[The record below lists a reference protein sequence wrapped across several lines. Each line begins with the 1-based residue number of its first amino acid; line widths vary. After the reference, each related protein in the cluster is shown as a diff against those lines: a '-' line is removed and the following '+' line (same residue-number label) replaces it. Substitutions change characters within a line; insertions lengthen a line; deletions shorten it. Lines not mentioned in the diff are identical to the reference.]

1 MPSGHCIRAAAAVL
15 ALALPLSVAAQ
26 TAPAQETLEERF
38 TVFLRGAVVG
48 SEAIAVTREA
58 AGWTI
63 ISSGRLNAP
72 LDITLHRLNIRYDT
86 AWKPLEMTLDATIRG
101 QSQGIHTVFSGTTAI
116 SEVTVGGVPR
126 TVSIPTSAAAL
137 LPNPFFGPFEAL
149 TRYLRT
155 AAPGSAIVAF
165 LPPESEL
172 SVTVGDSMQETI
184 QTPGRTIS
192 AKRTQLTIAPRA
204 ATAPPVNADVW
215 GDEEGRLL
223 RVSISGQALE
233 LVREDLASVS
243 TRRVPISRPND
254 EQATIPDNGFVLKGT
269 LSKPASGVAA
279 STRLP
284 AVLLVGSNG
293 PSDRDELLFDIPIFG
308 QLADTLADAGFIVL
322 RYDKRGVGQ
331 SGGREEAATMVDYS
345 DDVRAA
351 VKYLSDRKDVDP
363 KRIAVL
369 GYGDGGAVAML
380 AAAREKRIASLVLV
394 ATIGTTGAEL
404 NMEQVKRA
412 LDRSNRAETDKQ
424 ATLERQK
431 KIQQAVITGT
441 GWDELAAYRRQA
453 DTPWFQSFLAFD
465 PAKVMKDVR
474 QPVLI
479 VHGELDTEVA
489 PVHAER
495 LQMLANQRKK
505 VPPTEVI
512 KVPRVNHLLATATT
526 GEAEEYPSLPEKRI
540 SPDISGPIVRWLQK
554 APLR

>member
-1 MPSGHCIRAAAAVL
+1 MPSSHCIRAAAAVL

-26 TAPAQETLEERF
+26 PAAAQETLEERF

-48 SEAIAVTREA
+48 SEAIAVTRDA

-72 LDITLHRLNIRYDT
+72 LDITLHRLNVRYDA

-101 QSQGIHTVFSGTTAI
+101 QSQGIHTVFSGTTAT
-116 SEVTVGGVPR
+116 SEVTIAGVPR
-126 TVSIPTSAAAL
+126 SVSIPTSAAAL

-155 AAPGSAIVAF
+155 APVGSTMVAF

-172 SVTVGDSMQETI
+172 SVEVGDSVQETI

-223 RVSISGQALE
+223 RVSISGQALD

-254 EQATIPDNGFVLKGT
+254 EQVTIPDNGFVLKGT
-269 LSKPASGVAA
+269 LSRPAAA
-279 STRLP
+279 AALTRLP

-322 RYDKRGVGQ
+322 RYDRRGIGQ
-331 SGGREEAATMVDYS
+331 SGGREEAATMIDYA

-351 VKYLSDRKDVDP
+351 VRYLSDRKDVDS

-465 PAKVMKDVR
+465 PARVMKDVR

-479 VHGELDTEVA
+479 LHGELDTEVA

-495 LQMLANQRKK
+495 LQTLANQRKK
-505 VPPTEVI
+505 LPPTEVV

-526 GEAEEYPSLPEKRI
+526 GEADEYPSLPNKRI
-540 SPDISGPIVRWLQK
+540 SPDVSGPIVRWLQK

>member
-1 MPSGHCIRAAAAVL
+1 MPSSHCIRAAAAVL
-15 ALALPLSVAAQ
+15 ALALQLSVAAQ
-26 TAPAQETLEERF
+26 PAAAQETLEERF

-48 SEAIAVTREA
+48 SEAIAVTRDA

-72 LDITLHRLNIRYDT
+72 LDITLHRLNVRYDT

-101 QSQGIHTVFSGTTAI
+101 QSQGIHTVFSGTTAT
-116 SEVTVGGVPR
+116 SEVTIAGVPR
-126 TVSIPTSAAAL
+126 SVSIPTSAAAL

-155 AAPGSAIVAF
+155 APVGSTMVAF

-172 SVTVGDSMQETI
+172 SVEVGDSVQETI

-204 ATAPPVNADVW
+204 APAPPVNADVW

-254 EQATIPDNGFVLKGT
+254 EQVTIPNNGFVLKGT
-269 LSKPASGVAA
+269 LSRPAGAA
-279 STRLP
+279 PATRLP

-322 RYDKRGVGQ
+322 RYDRRGIGQ
-331 SGGREEAATMVDYS
+331 SGGREEAATMIDYA

-351 VKYLSDRKDVDP
+351 VRYLSDRKDVDS

-394 ATIGTTGAEL
+394 ATVGTTGAEL

-412 LDRSNRAETDKQ
+412 LDRSNRAEADKQ

-441 GWDELAAYRRQA
+441 GWDELAAYRGQA

-465 PAKVMKDVR
+465 PARVMKDVR

-479 VHGELDTEVA
+479 LHGELDTEVA

-495 LQMLANQRKK
+495 LQALANQRKK
-505 VPPTEVI
+505 LPPTEVV

-526 GEAEEYPSLPEKRI
+526 GEADEYPSLPNKRI
-540 SPDISGPIVRWLQK
+540 SPDVSGPIVRWLQK